1 MPHAF
6 SSFPV
11 QPRRRGESSA
21 ASLLHELLC
30 TSQGDGSARRH
41 PLCRG
46 FSLFFCHNEASVS
59 VRGCAHVAVCLYFC
73 GALCPLLPIYLN
85 PVSWSSQPEAQA
97 LCAWYPPSFNVFLL
111 SSQQEP
117 LSIKP
122 LSFLLK
128 LNLLLLQRRD
138 HRGIPM
144 GVWYTAV
151 SHIILAET

>member
-21 ASLLHELLC
+21 ASLLLELLC
-30 TSQGDGSARRH
+30 KSQGDGSARRH
-41 PLCRG
+41 PLCQE
-46 FSLFFCHNEASVS
+46 FTLFFRHNEASVS

-85 PVSWSSQPEAQA
+85 PVSWSSRPEAQA
-97 LCAWYPPSFNVFLL
+97 FRAWYPPSFNVFLL

>member
-1 MPHAF
+1 MSHAF

-21 ASLLHELLC
+21 ASLLLELLC
-30 TSQGDGSARRH
+30 KSQGDGSARRH
-41 PLCRG
+41 PLCQE
-46 FSLFFCHNEASVS
+46 FTLFFRHNEASVS
-59 VRGCAHVAVCLYFC
+59 VRGCACVAVCLYFC

-85 PVSWSSQPEAQA
+85 PVSWSSRPEAQA
-97 LCAWYPPSFNVFLL
+97 FRAWYPPSFNVFLL

>member
-21 ASLLHELLC
+21 ASLLLELLC
-30 TSQGDGSARRH
+30 KSQGDGSARRH
-41 PLCRG
+41 PLCQE
-46 FSLFFCHNEASVS
+46 FTLFFRHNEASVS
-59 VRGCAHVAVCLYFC
+59 VRGCARVAVCLYFC

-85 PVSWSSQPEAQA
+85 PVSWSSRPEAQA
-97 LCAWYPPSFNVFLL
+97 FRAWYPPSFNVFLL